1 MAISYHIPQHQD
13 HNPTLCD
20 KCVGSFKSLDREI
33 ERLDLRFNVLIR
45 EDAKV

>member
-1 MAISYHIPQHQD
+1 MK
-13 HNPTLCD
+13 NP
-20 KCVGSFKSLDREI
+20 VRSRERDVYLKFFLQYFEMPLSRKI